1 MKNLQRSGG
10 LAALYLA
17 VAYLVGL
24 VLFIVVLDYVN
35 ITDAAQ
41 KVALIVEN
49 QMVFF
54 ATNLLL
60 YVFFG
65 IFLVILA
72 LALYDR
78 LKAGAPAL
86 MQVATVIGII
96 WAGSLVASGMISNAG
111 LVPTATLYAV
121 DPVQAALTWQGIE
134 IVADGIGN
142 GNGEIL
148 GGVWILLVSLAAL
161 RTGGLPKSL
170 NVLGLLIGAVG
181 IISLLPGLTDLVAL
195 FGLSQMVWYAGVGI
209 VLLRSEPVAVDAG
222 RKMENVV
229 VTAA

>member
-24 VLFIVVLDYVN
+24 VLFIVVLDYAN

-41 KVALIVEN
+41 KVALIVEK
-49 QMVFF
+49 QRVFF
-54 ATNLLL
+54 ATNLLM

-78 LKAGAPAL
+78 LKPGAPAL
-86 MQVATVIGII
+86 MQVATVIGVI

-111 LVPTATLYAV
+111 LVPTATLYAN
-121 DPVQAALTWQGIE
+121 DPTQAALTWQGIE

-148 GGVWILLVSLAAL
+148 GGVWVLLVSLAAL

-170 NVLGLLIGAVG
+170 NVLGLLTGVVG
-181 IISLLPGLTDLVAL
+181 IISLLPGLTGLVAL
-195 FGLSQMVWYAGVGI
+195 FGLSQLVWYAWVGI
-209 VLLRSEPVAVDAG
+209 VLLRSNPGRAPATARPLQSQEPV
-222 RKMENVV
+222 R
-229 VTAA
+229 

>member
-1 MKNLQRSGG
+1 MKTLQRSGG

-17 VAYLVGL
+17 GAYLVGL
-24 VLFIVVLDYVN
+24 VLFIVVLDYAN
-35 ITDAAQ
+35 IADPAQ
-41 KVALIVEN
+41 KVALIVEK

-78 LKAGAPAL
+78 LKTGAPAL

-111 LVPTATLYAV
+111 LVPTATLYAN

-181 IISLLPGLTDLVAL
+181 IISLLPGLTDLVTL
-195 FGLSQMVWYAGVGI
+195 FGLSQLVWYAWVGI
-209 VLLRSEPVAVDAG
+209 VLLRSNPGRAPAPARPLQSPEPV
-222 RKMENVV
+222 R
-229 VTAA
+229 

>member
-41 KVALIVEN
+41 KVALIVEK

-78 LKAGAPAL
+78 LKPGAPAL

-161 RTGGLPKSL
+161 RTGGLPKGL
-170 NVLGLLIGAVG
+170 NVLAC
-181 IISLLPGLTDLVAL
+181 
-195 FGLSQMVWYAGVGI
+195 
-209 VLLRSEPVAVDAG
+209 
-222 RKMENVV
+222 
-229 VTAA
+229 